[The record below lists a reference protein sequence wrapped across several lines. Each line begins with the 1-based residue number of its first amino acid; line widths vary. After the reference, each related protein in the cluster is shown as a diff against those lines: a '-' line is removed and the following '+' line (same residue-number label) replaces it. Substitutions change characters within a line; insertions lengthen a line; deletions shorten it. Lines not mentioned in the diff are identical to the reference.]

1 MLLAFAAGMLIP
13 VLPIYARSFG
23 ISYGLVGLV
32 LAAQGFGNL
41 MSDIPSGMLMGRL
54 GQKWSMLIGLGVLAL
69 SMIAMGLSNTVPE
82 LILFGFIGGV
92 GMSLWNISRH
102 AYMTDTIP
110 LHMRGRA
117 TATFGG
123 INRIGIFAAP
133 AVGGIVASMWGM
145 RVPIILNGVFTMMA
159 LLVVAI
165 FAVESDV
172 RASHE
177 VKGISGHT
185 KELFNVFRE
194 HYRVL
199 ASAGLGQF
207 LGQMIR
213 SGRRVVIPLF
223 AADVIGLDLNQI
235 GLIVTFSAAIDMSMF
250 YPAGVIMDRYGRKF
264 ASVPCFAIQAL
275 GMALIPFT
283 SSFGTLL
290 LATLVV
296 GFGNGLGSGSML
308 TLGSDL
314 APKESMGEFIGMW
327 RLIGDAGQTSAPIVV
342 GRIADVMSLSM
353 ATFAIA
359 AAGFGAAAVLA
370 LLVPETRPGHE
381 KPAPAGMLLAAV
393 RTQVGG
399 KYG

>member
-1 MLLAFAAGMLIP
+1 M
-13 VLPIYARSFG
+13 
-23 ISYGLVGLV
+23 
-32 LAAQGFGNL
+32 
-41 MSDIPSGMLMGRL
+41 
-54 GQKWSMLIGLGVLAL
+54 
-69 SMIAMGLSNTVPE
+69 
-82 LILFGFIGGV
+82 
-92 GMSLWNISRH
+92 
-102 AYMTDTIP
+102 
-110 LHMRGRA
+110 
-117 TATFGG
+117 
-123 INRIGIFAAP
+123 
-133 AVGGIVASMWGM
+133 
-145 RVPIILNGVFTMMA
+145 
-159 LLVVAI
+159 
-165 FAVESDV
+165 
-172 RASHE
+172 
-177 VKGISGHT
+177 
-185 KELFNVFRE
+185 FRE

-283 SSFGTLL
+283 TSFGTLL

-342 GRIADVMSLSM
+342 GRIADAMSLSM